1 MAKNKSAI
9 SNKIKHSRG
18 ENVFNVFNI
27 LIMVFM
33 ILICAYP
40 FWYVI
45 CASFSNASQFVIHKG
60 MLWLPLGFDLKAY
73 EKVLTNNLV
82 WIGYAN
88 TIFYVVVGTA
98 INIVMT
104 VLCAYFLSRR
114 EVPGKKFVMILVV
127 FTMYFSGGMI
137 PSYLNI
143 QDLGMLDSRW
153 AILLPGAISTFN
165 MIIMRTAMQSIDASM
180 EESAQLDGASQ
191 FTILFKIMVPLTK
204 ATIAVLVLYYGVAQW
219 NSWFPAMLYLDDQ
232 YKKPLQLYLRQV
244 LIMMDTSSMEVGNDD
259 LMNAE
264 TIKYSTIIVATLPIL
279 CLYPFLQKYFVKGMM
294 VGALKG

>member
-1 MAKNKSAI
+1 MAKTKTAI

-18 ENVFNVFNI
+18 ENIFNVFNI

-40 FWYVI
+40 FWYVV

-60 MLWLPLGFDLKAY
+60 MLWLPLNFDLKAY
-73 EKVLTNNLV
+73 QKVLTNSMV

-88 TIFYVVVGTA
+88 TIFYVVAGTA
-98 INIVMT
+98 INIIMT

-114 EVPGKKFVMILVV
+114 DVPGKKIVMILVV

-137 PSYLNI
+137 PGYLNI
-143 QDLGMLDSRW
+143 QDLGMLDTRW

-165 MIIMRTAMQSIDASM
+165 MIIMRTAMMSIDASM

-219 NSWFPAMLYLDDQ
+219 NSWFPAMLYLDDPN
-232 YKKPLQLYLRQV
+232 KKPLQLYLRQI

-259 LMNAE
+259 LMIAE